1 MPKITDSSVNSKL
14 QEACN
19 TFVPTTINFTDLSQI
34 KEFPDI
40 GRQFS
45 NDTQLFS
52 SLTSFFFNKEAGEKI
67 AKYYDLFVS
76 KSNITVADFNSLR
89 FSLHLAVNLLEDS
102 LPVVSPEIIMNL
114 LCNIEQSADMC
125 VQGINSDLDLIIS
138 TLQAVRE
145 EGPDSSR
152 TLVAKSLVD
161 NLAGK
166 FIFEMHQEGNL
177 VYLLTEEKHV
187 KNALTDNVS
196 DIFKLPKS
204 KDKLASGRQIVS
216 DEVHTKFKFLCK
228 LLIPRYV
235 IIDEMAQKFD
245 SIFKDIFPHHYKD
258 ARSIIN
264 IPSED
269 LTSDFIDKIES
280 KLLAPFKHLKQG
292 NTDETTNLRDFI
304 EINSDGTCSIPY
316 FYENI
321 RVLLIKTID
330 DTIQQRVL
338 EVIKNKEGKT
348 LCICNINDAF
358 FWVCDKSDTIKE
370 SPKKGDICVFDNKNH
385 IPLQLSH
392 LTSLNFEGP
401 TEKNYVYTLLIQ
413 ALNQTDKVEDIK
425 AFFLDG
431 NGMDVLDKCPLAI
444 KLKLSELLKNKTD
457 ENPVFKNEL
466 CKLFNEYLKSNVN
479 IVVTEP
485 VTLFE
490 MYLYKKY
497 ENNNGDIADI
507 TSDLNASQIKNF
519 SKMSI
524 VKLFNNDDYRR
535 LFDQVFHCK
544 NKKIMESILSTD
556 VCNELINQLDS
567 EDDAPLIRAIKFN
580 APELIEPLLT
590 KGDDADAWNQRAKE
604 ALSFAVEAD
613 HVDCV
618 KALLVGKVP
627 VDSQDN
633 NGITELMY
641 AAENGYDGCVNALL
655 EGGASVNIKS
665 NNGDAAL
672 MLASEKGQVDCVKA
686 LLKEDNVLIDSK
698 DNFGQ
703 TALMLAAENGCTD
716 CVNALLEGGASVNS
730 KDSGGDTALIVAAE
744 SDRIGCVKALLEKD
758 QCLVNSKNEAGF
770 TALMHAA
777 ENGNDGCVN
786 ALLEKGKASV
796 DITNNEGAT
805 ALMLA
810 VENGHIDCV
819 DVLLEAGASVNSKD
833 SDDDTALIVA
843 AENDYIDCVKALL
856 KKDQSSINSKNKE
869 GFTALMYAAK
879 NGHIDCIN
887 ALLEGGASVNIKNE
901 SGETAEM
908 LADKNDHDDC
918 VKLLQK
924 KKARF

>member
-52 SLTSFFFNKEAGEKI
+52 SLTSSFFNKEAGEKI

-76 KSNITVADFNSLR
+76 TSKITVADFNSLR

-177 VYLLTEEKHV
+177 EYALIEEIHV

-204 KDKLASGRQIVS
+204 KDELASDLQIVS

-228 LLIPRYV
+228 LLIPKYV

-269 LTSDFIDKIES
+269 FTSDFIDKIGS

-292 NTDETTNLRDFI
+292 NTDETTDLHDFI

-330 DTIQQRVL
+330 DTIPQKVFK
-338 EVIKNKEGKT
+338 VIENKEGKK
-348 LCICNINDAF
+348 LGICTMDDAF
-358 FWVCDKSDTIKE
+358 SWVCDESDTIKG
-370 SPKKGDICVFDNKNH
+370 SLKKGDTCAFDKKNH

-392 LTSLNFEGP
+392 LTSLNFEEP

-535 LFDQVFHCK
+535 LFDQVFYCK

-604 ALSFAVEAD
+604 ALSFAVEVD

-641 AAENGYDGCVNALL
+641 TAENGYDGCVKALL

-665 NNGDAAL
+665 NNGDTAL

-777 ENGNDGCVN
+777 EKGNDGCVN
-786 ALLEKGKASV
+786 GQRITGKG
-796 DITNNEGAT
+796 
-805 ALMLA
+805 
-810 VENGHIDCV
+810 
-819 DVLLEAGASVNSKD
+819 
-833 SDDDTALIVA
+833 
-843 AENDYIDCVKALL
+843 
-856 KKDQSSINSKNKE
+856 
-869 GFTALMYAAK
+869 
-879 NGHIDCIN
+879 
-887 ALLEGGASVNIKNE
+887 
-901 SGETAEM
+901 
-908 LADKNDHDDC
+908 
-918 VKLLQK
+918 
-924 KKARF
+924 

>member
-34 KEFPDI
+34 KEFPEIDQ
-40 GRQFS
+40 QFS

-52 SLTSFFFNKEAGEKI
+52 SLTSSFYNKETGEKI
-67 AKYYDLFVS
+67 AKNYNLFVL
-76 KSNITVADFNSLR
+76 KNKITVASFNSLR

-114 LCNIEQSADMC
+114 LCNIEQSADKC
-125 VQGINSDLDLIIS
+125 VQGVNSDLDLIIS

-348 LCICNINDAF
+348 LCICTINDAF

-370 SPKKGDICVFDNKNH
+370 SPKKGDICAFDNKNH

-392 LTSLNFEGP
+392 LTSLNFEEP

-457 ENPVFKNEL
+457 ENPVFKSEL

-535 LFDQVFHCK
+535 LFYQVFYCK

-556 VCNELINQLDS
+556 VCNELINQPDR
-567 EDDAPLIRAIKFN
+567 EGHAPLIRAVKFN

-590 KGDDADAWNQRAKE
+590 KGADADAWNQGAKA
-604 ALSFAVEAD
+604 ALMFASIYGYVR
-613 HVDCV
+613 CV

-633 NGITELMY
+633 DGCTALILAAREGHVDCVNALLEKGKASVNITDNNSCTALMLATRNGHV
-641 AAENGYDGCVNALL
+641 GCVNALL
-655 EGGASVNIKS
+655 EKDRDSVNSKTKD
-665 NNGDAAL
+665 GFTVL
-672 MLASEKGQVDCVKA
+672 MLASYHGHVDCVKA

-698 DNFGQ
+698 DNDGQ
-703 TALMLAAENGCTD
+703 TALIFAAINGCIG

-730 KDSGGDTALIVAAE
+730 KDSDGDTALILAAE
-744 SDRIGCVKALLEKD
+744 DGHIDCVKALLEKD
-758 QCLVNSKNEAGF
+758 QDLVNSKN
-770 TALMHAA
+770 
-777 ENGNDGCVN
+777 
-786 ALLEKGKASV
+786 KY
-796 DITNNEGAT
+796 DIT

-810 VENGHIDCV
+810 AENGHIDCV
-819 DVLLEAGASVNSKD
+819 KALLEKDQGSVNSKD
-833 SDDDTALIVA
+833 R
-843 AENDYIDCVKALL
+843 
-856 KKDQSSINSKNKE
+856 E

-879 NGHIDCIN
+879 NGHIDCVN